1 MTHDHDSYGMT
12 HTLTN
17 RSTSSLVAG
26 VAETF

>member
-1 MTHDHDSYGMT
+1 MTHNNDSYGMT